1 MEDNQKNLIHIF
13 LIYLITISLYYFFQL
28 LSEGKIIQMYSN
40 NNFNDE
46 KYIKLWKETT
56 SYQRYTFSD
65 SYYKFIQK
73 IEILLTELKQSKKN
87 PNIEIEIEKLINT
100 TYNKSSSKYKNT
112 PTIIVKLI
120 PKNKNLTNKNKLLI
134 AAHFDGHNLT
144 EGGTAYDDQINIISM
159 IGTIDAL
166 INNNYNI
173 NTQIDFLFDG
183 LEELGLISVRAFVNI
198 YNKSNTQYDYLN
210 LEGMGSYTPY
220 VYILKNNLGSKNIIK
235 SLVKTK
241 GTILLPLN
249 FLYDRNITSSS
260 TDCVVFNEQNWKG
273 GMNVFIG
280 LTSHY
285 HSKYD
290 KIYKDYHLSICGHQ
304 LLDFVINYFPFDDK
318 ENGNVFSYGISPF
331 SLYVTDTFVYSF
343 VPVVFIGICVLI
355 YIFEI
360 KMKNEN
366 DENNFLNDIFKGFIC
381 IIIMIIFFILEGLL
395 SYFFNP
401 CSFGSNQFF
410 VVLITFSG
418 LCIFYIIQLIFKV
431 KKWDLIRLLIDSFI
445 MLICITNDLSLPF
458 ILNTIFSLL
467 FYLVKNMYLRYI
479 FAIIRIIIM
488 SIFYSILVPL
498 VMQFTTNL
506 KGLFADIFLYVFFF
520 LFTFHCSI
528 FGFSIAYSDN
538 KIINHFSDDLK
549 ENLKP
554 DNNITEDNKEKENKD
569 EINLKDATNNLY
581 SIIINS
587 IIIVTPILILLIII
601 FKPYPYSEFYT
612 IRGEFMEIFDENNKE
627 VNLIF
632 YPNKGV
638 EYLKKL
644 TKENKKLMY
653 YENYTTSFNK
663 NGNAFML
670 NLTEEKFPCEINEK
684 NINFSNKENK
694 LYFKFDNIN
703 STCISAIF
711 IIIDCDK
718 CVIEGNGKKYDY
730 EKNEKYIMRLR
741 VGKKENE
748 DIYTKREID
757 TIIKVN
763 STNYKID
770 IIFNSRIVND
780 NYLNFIN
787 SFGESAVTAQ
797 KSRSIN
803 DLLYIY
809 HLNQSIS

>member
-1 MEDNQKNLIHIF
+1 
-13 LIYLITISLYYFFQL
+13 
-28 LSEGKIIQMYSN
+28 
-40 NNFNDE
+40 
-46 KYIKLWKETT
+46 
-56 SYQRYTFSD
+56 
-65 SYYKFIQK
+65 
-73 IEILLTELKQSKKN
+73 
-87 PNIEIEIEKLINT
+87 
-100 TYNKSSSKYKNT
+100 
-112 PTIIVKLI
+112 
-120 PKNKNLTNKNKLLI
+120 
-134 AAHFDGHNLT
+134 
-144 EGGTAYDDQINIISM
+144 
-159 IGTIDAL
+159 
-166 INNNYNI
+166 
-173 NTQIDFLFDG
+173 
-183 LEELGLISVRAFVNI
+183 
-198 YNKSNTQYDYLN
+198 
-210 LEGMGSYTPY
+210 
-220 VYILKNNLGSKNIIK
+220 
-235 SLVKTK
+235 
-241 GTILLPLN
+241 
-249 FLYDRNITSSS
+249 
-260 TDCVVFNEQNWKG
+260 
-273 GMNVFIG
+273 MNVFIG

-343 VPVVFIGICVLI
+343 VPIVFIGICVLI

-418 LCIFYIIQLIFKV
+418 LCIFYFIQLIFKV
-431 KKWDLIRLLIDSFI
+431 KKWDLIRLLIDIFL
-445 MLICITNDLSLPF
+445 MLIFITTDLSLPF
-458 ILNTIFSLL
+458 ILNSIFSLL
-467 FYLVKNMYLRYI
+467 FYLFKNIYLRYI

-528 FGFSIAYSDN
+528 FGFSIAYTDNKDVENIKNKVNENEDIDN
-538 KIINHFSDDLK
+538 KIQDEKINLNKNKNKKEKKGSKK
-549 ENLKP
+549 ENNKKILKI
-554 DNNITEDNKEKENKD
+554 DEEDDIFLNENRNILTFSLLSK
-569 EINLKDATNNLY
+569 LT
-581 SIIINS
+581 
-587 IIIVTPILILLIII
+587 IIVTPILILLIII

-653 YENYTTSFNK
+653 YDNYTTSFNK

-684 NINFSNKENK
+684 NINFSFKENK

-748 DIYTKREID
+748 EID

-770 IIFNSRIVND
+770 IIFNSRLVNE
-780 NYLNFIN
+780 NYLKFIN
-787 SFGESAVTAQ
+787 SFGESAITAQ

-809 HLNQSIS
+809 HLNQSKS

>member
-1 MEDNQKNLIHIF
+1 M
-13 LIYLITISLYYFFQL
+13 
-28 LSEGKIIQMYSN
+28 
-40 NNFNDE
+40 
-46 KYIKLWKETT
+46 
-56 SYQRYTFSD
+56 
-65 SYYKFIQK
+65 
-73 IEILLTELKQSKKN
+73 
-87 PNIEIEIEKLINT
+87 
-100 TYNKSSSKYKNT
+100 
-112 PTIIVKLI
+112 
-120 PKNKNLTNKNKLLI
+120 
-134 AAHFDGHNLT
+134 
-144 EGGTAYDDQINIISM
+144 
-159 IGTIDAL
+159 
-166 INNNYNI
+166 
-173 NTQIDFLFDG
+173 
-183 LEELGLISVRAFVNI
+183 LIS
-198 YNKSNTQYDYLN
+198 
-210 LEGMGSYTPY
+210 
-220 VYILKNNLGSKNIIK
+220 
-235 SLVKTK
+235 
-241 GTILLPLN
+241 
-249 FLYDRNITSSS
+249 IT
-260 TDCVVFNEQNWKG
+260 T
-273 GMNVFIG
+273 
-280 LTSHY
+280 
-285 HSKYD
+285 
-290 KIYKDYHLSICGHQ
+290 
-304 LLDFVINYFPFDDK
+304 
-318 ENGNVFSYGISPF
+318 
-331 SLYVTDTFVYSF
+331 
-343 VPVVFIGICVLI
+343 
-355 YIFEI
+355 
-360 KMKNEN
+360 
-366 DENNFLNDIFKGFIC
+366 
-381 IIIMIIFFILEGLL
+381 
-395 SYFFNP
+395 
-401 CSFGSNQFF
+401 
-410 VVLITFSG
+410 
-418 LCIFYIIQLIFKV
+418 
-431 KKWDLIRLLIDSFI
+431 
-445 MLICITNDLSLPF
+445 DLSLPF
-458 ILNTIFSLL
+458 ILNSIFSLL
-467 FYLVKNMYLRYI
+467 FYLVKNIYLRYI

-549 ENLKP
+549 ENLKY

-587 IIIVTPILILLIII
+587 TIIVTPILILLIII

-670 NLTEEKFPCEINEK
+670 NLTEEKFPCEINKK
-684 NINFSNKENK
+684 NINFSYKENE

-748 DIYTKREID
+748 EISTKRVID

-770 IIFNSRIVND
+770 IIFNSRLVNE
-780 NYLNFIN
+780 NYLKFIN
-787 SFGESAVTAQ
+787 SFGESAITAQ

-809 HLNQSIS
+809 HLNQSKS

>member
-1 MEDNQKNLIHIF
+1 MEENQKNLIHIV
-13 LIYLITISLYYFFQL
+13 LIYFITIFLYFLFQL
-28 LSEGKIIQMYSN
+28 LCEGKLINIYPK

-73 IEILLTELKQSKKN
+73 LENILNELKQSIKN
-87 PNIEIEIEKLINT
+87 SNIEMQIEKLINS
-100 TYNKSSSKYKNT
+100 TYETSDSKYKYT

-120 PKNKNLTNKNKLLI
+120 PKNKNITNKNKLLI

-183 LEELGLISVRAFVNI
+183 LEELGLISVKTFINK

-241 GTILLPLN
+241 GSILLPLN
-249 FLYDRNITSSS
+249 FLYDKNITTSY
-260 TDCVVFNEQNWKG
+260 TDCIVFDEQNWKG

-280 LTSHY
+280 LSSHY

-304 LLDFVINYFPFDDK
+304 LLDFVINYYPFDNK

-331 SLYVTDTFVYSF
+331 SLYVNDTFVYSF
-343 VPVVFIGICVLI
+343 VPIFFIIIVLFICLIEGNDKNNYNVLK
-355 YIFEI
+355 EI
-360 KMKNEN
+360 
-366 DENNFLNDIFKGFIC
+366 IKGFIG
-381 IIIMIIFFILEGLL
+381 IFFILGFYIFEGYI
-395 SYFFNP
+395 SFKFNP
-401 CSFGSNQFF
+401 CSFASNQFF
-410 VVLITFSG
+410 VILISFSG
-418 LCIFYIIQLIFKV
+418 LYIFYIIQFIFKV
-431 KKWDLIRLLIDSFI
+431 KKWDLIRLLIDAFI

-458 ILNTIFSLL
+458 ILNSIFSLL
-467 FYLVKNMYLRYI
+467 FYLVKNIYLRYI
-479 FAIIRIIIM
+479 FVIMRSVIM

-528 FGFSIAYSDN
+528 FGFAITYNDEDKNIFSDELKKNLKDEN
-538 KIINHFSDDLK
+538 KIIDYNIKFSKDKIILK
-549 ENLKP
+549 EG
-554 DNNITEDNKEKENKD
+554 NKK
-569 EINLKDATNNLY
+569 LY

-587 IIIVTPILILLIII
+587 IIIISPILIILIII
-601 FKPYPYSEFYT
+601 FKPYPYNEFYT

-632 YPNKGV
+632 YPNKGID
-638 EYLKKL
+638 YLKKL
-644 TKENKKLMY
+644 TKENKNITY
-653 YENYTTSFNK
+653 YENYTISFNK
-663 NGNAFML
+663 NGNAFIL
-670 NLTEEKFPCEINEK
+670 NLTNENFPCEINKK
-684 NINFSNKENK
+684 NIYFSNKENE

-718 CVIEGNGKKYDY
+718 CVIEGNGKKYNY
-730 EKNEKYIMRLR
+730 ERNEKYIMRLR

-748 DIYTKREID
+748 EINTKREID

-770 IIFNSRIVND
+770 IIFNSRIVNE

-787 SFGESAVTAQ
+787 SFGESAITAQ
-797 KSRSIN
+797 KSRIIN

-809 HLNQSIS
+809 HLNQSINRK

>member
-1 MEDNQKNLIHIF
+1 MMENKLQNYKHII
-13 LIYLITISLYYFFQL
+13 LIYLITISLYFFFQL
-28 LSEGKIIQMYSN
+28 LSEGKIIQLYSKN
-40 NNFNDE
+40 YFNDE

-56 SYQRYTFSD
+56 SYQRYAFSD
-65 SYYKFIQK
+65 SYYKFIEK
-73 IEILLTELKQSKKN
+73 LETHLSNLKTSKKN

-249 FLYDRNITSSS
+249 FLYDRNITSSY

-280 LTSHY
+280 LSSHY

-331 SLYVTDTFVYSF
+331 SLYVTDTFVYNF
-343 VPVVFIGICVLI
+343 VP
-355 YIFEI
+355 
-360 KMKNEN
+360 
-366 DENNFLNDIFKGFIC
+366 
-381 IIIMIIFFILEGLL
+381 IFFIIIILIIYFIEGNEKNNYNVLSEITKGFLGIIFILGFYFLESYI

-418 LCIFYIIQLIFKV
+418 LCIFYFIQLIFKV
-431 KKWDLIRLLIDSFI
+431 KKWDLIRLLIDIFL
-445 MLICITNDLSLPF
+445 MLISITTDLSLPF
-458 ILNTIFSLL
+458 ILNSIFSLL
-467 FYLVKNMYLRYI
+467 FYLVKNIYLRYI

-528 FGFSIAYSDN
+528 FGFSIAYTDN

-601 FKPYPYSEFYT
+601 LKPYPYSEFYT

-684 NINFSNKENK
+684 NINFSFKENK

-741 VGKKENE
+741 VGKNENE
-748 DIYTKREID
+748 EISTKRVID

-770 IIFNSRIVND
+770 IIFNSRLVNE
-780 NYLNFIN
+780 NYLKFIN
-787 SFGESAVTAQ
+787 SFGESAITAQ

-809 HLNQSIS
+809 HLNQSKS